1 MKGFSGHPFH
11 PLGFQRHQ
19 GQIICCLCTRLS
31 RSKMKENELFSFIW
45 TGPAA
50 LIAPD
55 SALVGFG
62 PVWLTPNRLGSLLRL
77 E

>member
-1 MKGFSGHPFH
+1 MAIN

-45 TGPAA
+45 EGPAA
-50 LIAPD
+50 FIAP
-55 SALVGFG
+55 G
-62 PVWLTPNRLGSLLRL
+62 
-77 E
+77 